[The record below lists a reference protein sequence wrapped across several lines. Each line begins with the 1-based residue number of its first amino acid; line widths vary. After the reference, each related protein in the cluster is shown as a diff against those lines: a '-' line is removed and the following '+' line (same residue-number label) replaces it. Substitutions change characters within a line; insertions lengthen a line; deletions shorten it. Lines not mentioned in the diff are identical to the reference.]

1 MKPVVAFNP
10 WDLSAQ
16 MAQAS
21 RLKASGDE
29 RAQAENAARG
39 FENILIRKWIE
50 VARKSSLIDKDS
62 MMGSYQT
69 LGDDQLAA
77 VVTQAGG
84 LGFVKPMADQMLKQI
99 QNRVT
104 DPASLIDSAQ
114 KAVNYSGENR

>member
-50 VARKSSLIDKDS
+50 VARKSSLIDKDI
-62 MMGSYQT
+62 MIGSYQT

-77 VVTQAGG
+77 VVSQAGG

>member
-21 RLKASGDE
+21 RLRASGDE

-114 KAVNYSGENR
+114 KAVSYSGENR

>member
-84 LGFVKPMADQMLKQI
+84 LGFVKPIADQMLKQI
-99 QNRVT
+99 QNRVA

>member
-99 QNRVT
+99 QNRVA
-104 DPASLIDSAQ
+104 DPAALIDSPQ
-114 KAVNYSGENR
+114 KAVSFYGRNR

>member
-16 MAQAS
+16 TAQAS

>member
-1 MKPVVAFNP
+1 MKPIVAFNP

-114 KAVNYSGENR
+114 KAVSYSGENR

>member
-99 QNRVT
+99 QNRVA

>member
-104 DPASLIDSAQ
+104 DPAALIDSAQ

>member
-1 MKPVVAFNP
+1 MKPLTAFNP

-39 FENILIRKWIE
+39 FENILIRNWIE

-77 VVTQAGG
+77 IVTQQGG
-84 LGFVKPMADQMLKQI
+84 LGFVKPMADQMLKQV
-99 QNRVT
+99 QNRLV
-104 DPASLIDSAQ
+104 DPASLTDLPKIS
-114 KAVNYSGENR
+114 VSFTGGNR

>member
-50 VARKSSLIDKDS
+50 VARKSSLIEKDS

>member
-10 WDLSAQ
+10 WDLSSQ

-99 QNRVT
+99 QNRVA
-104 DPASLIDSAQ
+104 DPAALIDSPQ
-114 KAVNYSGENR
+114 KAVSFNGGNR

>member
-1 MKPVVAFNP
+1 
-10 WDLSAQ
+10 

-104 DPASLIDSAQ
+104 DPAALIDSAQ

>member
-1 MKPVVAFNP
+1 MKPAVAFNP

>member
-69 LGDDQLAA
+69 LGDDHLAA
-77 VVTQAGG
+77 VVTQAGC
-84 LGFVKPMADQMLKQI
+84 LAFVKPMADQMLKQI